1 MSSPEKLILSNL
13 LFNEEF
19 SRRTLPYIEEEYFAS
34 RDERL
39 VFSEIKNYTLK
50 YRSLPSKEAVKISL
64 DSKDELTQKEIH
76 DTDALINSLQ
86 DSTKREEMEWL
97 IDETEKFCKD
107 KALYNAILESIHI
120 IDGKS
125 KTKTNGAIPD
135 ILSTALSVSFDQ
147 HIGHDYIEDSTE
159 RYDFYHQVEQKVS
172 FDLDYMNKIT
182 NGGTPPKTLNIV
194 MAGTGVGKS
203 MFMCHHAAN
212 CLLQNLN
219 VLYITCEMAEER
231 IAERIDANIMD
242 VTLDNM
248 KDLPYKMYQ
257 QKLDAATKG
266 VSGKLIIKEYPTAV
280 ANANHFRVLMD
291 ELALKKKF
299 KPDIV
304 FIDYLN
310 ICASSRMK
318 QGGSVNS
325 YTFIKSIAEELRGLA
340 VERNVPIF
348 SATQVNR
355 TGYSSSD
362 IGLEDTSESFGL
374 PATADFMFAIIS
386 TDDLEEN
393 KQVLVKQ
400 LKNRYNDA
408 ASNRK
413 FLLNVDRAKMK
424 FTDVK
429 NEDQNLI
436 EANQT
441 DDDVAGNGFDGKRFD
456 EKFQSPKSEMFTD
469 WKM

>member
-1 MSSPEKLILSNL
+1 MSSPEKLILANL

-19 SRRTLPYIEEEYFAS
+19 SRRTLPYIEEEYFQS

-39 VFSEIKNYTLK
+39 VFSEVKTYTLK

-76 DTDALINSLQ
+76 DTNSLIDSLQ
-86 DSTKREEMEWL
+86 DSTKREELDWL
-97 IDETEKFCKD
+97 VDETEKFCKD

-135 ILSTALSVSFDQ
+135 ILSSALSVSFDQ
-147 HIGHDYIEDSTE
+147 HIGHDYIEDSME
-159 RYDFYHQVEQKVS
+159 RYDFYHQVEKKVS

-203 MFMCHHAAN
+203 LFMCHHAAN

-242 VTLDNM
+242 ITLDNM

-257 QKLDAATKG
+257 QKLDASTKG

-310 ICASSRMK
+310 ICASSRIK

-355 TGYSSSD
+355 TGFSSSD

-386 TDDLEEN
+386 TDELEESN
-393 KQVLVKQ
+393 QVLVKQ

-408 ASNRK
+408 AANRK

-429 NEDQNLI
+429 SEDQDLI

-441 DDDVAGNGFDGKRFD
+441 DDEIAGNGFDGKKFD
-456 EKFQSPKSEMFTD
+456 DKFKSPKSESFTD

>member
-1 MSSPEKLILSNL
+1 MSSPEKLILANL
-13 LFNEEF
+13 LYNEEF

-374 PATADFMFAIIS
+374 PATADFMIALIS
-386 TDDLEEN
+386 TDDLEEA

>member
-1 MSSPEKLILSNL
+1 
-13 LFNEEF
+13 
-19 SRRTLPYIEEEYFAS
+19 
-34 RDERL
+34 
-39 VFSEIKNYTLK
+39 
-50 YRSLPSKEAVKISL
+50 
-64 DSKDELTQKEIH
+64 
-76 DTDALINSLQ
+76 
-86 DSTKREEMEWL
+86 MEWL

-374 PATADFMFAIIS
+374 PATADFMIALIS
-386 TDDLEEN
+386 TDDLEEA

-429 NEDQNLI
+429 NENQNLI

-441 DDDVAGNGFDGKRFD
+441 GDDVAGNGFDGKRFD

>member
-1 MSSPEKLILSNL
+1 MSSPEKLILANL

-19 SRRTLPYIEEEYFAS
+19 SRRTLPYIEEEYFQS

-39 VFSEIKNYTLK
+39 VFSEVKTYTLK
-50 YRSLPSKEAVKISL
+50 YRSLPCKEAVKISL

-76 DTDALINSLQ
+76 DTNSLIDSLQ
-86 DSTKREEMEWL
+86 DSTKREELDWL

-135 ILSTALSVSFDQ
+135 ILSSALSVSFDQ
-147 HIGHDYIEDSTE
+147 HIGHDYIEDSME
-159 RYDFYHQVEQKVS
+159 RYDFYHQVEKKVS

-242 VTLDNM
+242 ITLDNM

-257 QKLDAATKG
+257 QKLDASTKG

-310 ICASSRMK
+310 ICASSRIK

-355 TGYSSSD
+355 TGFSSSD

-386 TDDLEEN
+386 TDELEESN
-393 KQVLVKQ
+393 QVLVKQ

-408 ASNRK
+408 AANRK

-429 NEDQNLI
+429 SEDQDLI

-441 DDDVAGNGFDGKRFD
+441 DDEIAGNGFDGKKFD
-456 EKFQSPKSEMFTD
+456 DKFKSPKSESFTD

>member
-1 MSSPEKLILSNL
+1 
-13 LFNEEF
+13 
-19 SRRTLPYIEEEYFAS
+19 
-34 RDERL
+34 
-39 VFSEIKNYTLK
+39 
-50 YRSLPSKEAVKISL
+50 
-64 DSKDELTQKEIH
+64 
-76 DTDALINSLQ
+76 
-86 DSTKREEMEWL
+86 
-97 IDETEKFCKD
+97 
-107 KALYNAILESIHI
+107 
-120 IDGKS
+120 
-125 KTKTNGAIPD
+125 
-135 ILSTALSVSFDQ
+135 
-147 HIGHDYIEDSTE
+147 
-159 RYDFYHQVEQKVS
+159 
-172 FDLDYMNKIT
+172 
-182 NGGTPPKTLNIV
+182 
-194 MAGTGVGKS
+194 
-203 MFMCHHAAN
+203 
-212 CLLQNLN
+212 
-219 VLYITCEMAEER
+219 
-231 IAERIDANIMD
+231 
-242 VTLDNM
+242 
-248 KDLPYKMYQ
+248 
-257 QKLDAATKG
+257 
-266 VSGKLIIKEYPTAV
+266 
-280 ANANHFRVLMD
+280 MD

-374 PATADFMFAIIS
+374 PATADFMIALIS
-386 TDDLEEN
+386 TDDLEEA

-429 NEDQNLI
+429 NENQNLI

-441 DDDVAGNGFDGKRFD
+441 DDDVAGKRFD

>member
-1 MSSPEKLILSNL
+1 MSSPEKLILANL

-19 SRRTLPYIEEEYFAS
+19 SRRTLPYIEEEYFQS

-39 VFSEIKNYTLK
+39 VFSEVKTYTLK

-76 DTDALINSLQ
+76 DTNSLIDSLQ
-86 DSTKREEMEWL
+86 DSTKREELDWL
-97 IDETEKFCKD
+97 VDETEKFCKD

-135 ILSTALSVSFDQ
+135 ILSSALSVSFDQ
-147 HIGHDYIEDSTE
+147 HIGHDYIEDSME
-159 RYDFYHQVEQKVS
+159 RYDFYHQVEKKVS

-242 VTLDNM
+242 ITLDNM

-257 QKLDAATKG
+257 QKLDASTKG

-310 ICASSRMK
+310 ICASSRIK

-355 TGYSSSD
+355 TGFSSSD

-386 TDDLEEN
+386 TDELEESN
-393 KQVLVKQ
+393 QVLVKQ

-408 ASNRK
+408 AANRK

-429 NEDQNLI
+429 SEDQDLI

-441 DDDVAGNGFDGKRFD
+441 DDEIAGNGFDGKKFD
-456 EKFQSPKSEMFTD
+456 DKFKSPKSESFTD

>member
-1 MSSPEKLILSNL
+1 MSSPEKLILANL

-19 SRRTLPYIEEEYFAS
+19 SRRTLPYIEEEYFQS

-39 VFSEIKNYTLK
+39 VFSEVKTYTLK

-76 DTDALINSLQ
+76 DTNSLIDSLQ
-86 DSTKREEMEWL
+86 DSTKREELDWL

-135 ILSTALSVSFDQ
+135 ILSSALSVSFDQ
-147 HIGHDYIEDSTE
+147 HIGHDYIEDSME
-159 RYDFYHQVEQKVS
+159 RYDFYHQVEKKVS

-242 VTLDNM
+242 ITLDNM

-257 QKLDAATKG
+257 QKLDASTEG

-310 ICASSRMK
+310 ICASSRIK

-355 TGYSSSD
+355 TGFSSSD

-386 TDDLEEN
+386 TDELEESN
-393 KQVLVKQ
+393 QVLVKQ

-408 ASNRK
+408 AANRK

-429 NEDQNLI
+429 SEDQDLI

-441 DDDVAGNGFDGKRFD
+441 DDEIAGNGFDGKKFD
-456 EKFQSPKSEMFTD
+456 DKFKSPKSESFTD

>member
-325 YTFIKSIAEELRGLA
+325 YTFIKSIAEELRG
-340 VERNVPIF
+340 
-348 SATQVNR
+348 
-355 TGYSSSD
+355 
-362 IGLEDTSESFGL
+362 
-374 PATADFMFAIIS
+374 
-386 TDDLEEN
+386 
-393 KQVLVKQ
+393 
-400 LKNRYNDA
+400 RYNDA

>member
-374 PATADFMFAIIS
+374 PATADFMIALIS
-386 TDDLEEN
+386 TDDLEEA

-429 NEDQNLI
+429 NENQNLI

>member
-1 MSSPEKLILSNL
+1 MSSPEKLILANL
-13 LFNEEF
+13 LYNEEF
-19 SRRTLPYIEEEYFAS
+19 SRRTLPYIEEEYFQS

-39 VFSEIKNYTLK
+39 VFSEVKTYTLK
-50 YRSLPSKEAVKISL
+50 YRSLPSKEAIKISL

-76 DTDALINSLQ
+76 DTNSLIDSLQ
-86 DSTKREEMEWL
+86 DSTKREELDWL

-135 ILSTALSVSFDQ
+135 ILSSALSVSFDQ
-147 HIGHDYIEDSTE
+147 HIGHDYIEDSME
-159 RYDFYHQVEQKVS
+159 RYDFYHQVEKKVS

-242 VTLDNM
+242 ITLDNM

-257 QKLDAATKG
+257 QKLDASTKG

-310 ICASSRMK
+310 ICASSRIK

-355 TGYSSSD
+355 TGFSSSD

-408 ASNRK
+408 AANRK

-429 NEDQNLI
+429 SEDQDLI

-441 DDDVAGNGFDGKRFD
+441 DDEIAGNGFDGKKFD
-456 EKFQSPKSEMFTD
+456 DKFQSPKSEMFTD

>member
-1 MSSPEKLILSNL
+1 MSSPEKLILANL

-19 SRRTLPYIEEEYFAS
+19 SRRTLPYIEEEYFQS

-39 VFSEIKNYTLK
+39 VFSEVKTYTLK

-76 DTDALINSLQ
+76 DTNSLIDSLQ
-86 DSTKREEMEWL
+86 DSTKREELDWL

-135 ILSTALSVSFDQ
+135 ILSSALSVSFDQ
-147 HIGHDYIEDSTE
+147 HIGHDYIEDSME
-159 RYDFYHQVEQKVS
+159 RYDFYHQVEKKVA

-242 VTLDNM
+242 ITLDNM

-257 QKLDAATKG
+257 QKLDASTKG

-310 ICASSRMK
+310 ICASSRIK

-355 TGYSSSD
+355 TGFSSSD

-386 TDDLEEN
+386 TDELEESN
-393 KQVLVKQ
+393 QVLVKQ

-408 ASNRK
+408 AANRK

-429 NEDQNLI
+429 SEDQDLI

-441 DDDVAGNGFDGKRFD
+441 DDEIAGNGFDGKKFD
-456 EKFQSPKSEMFTD
+456 DKFKSPKSESFTD

>member
-1 MSSPEKLILSNL
+1 MSSPEKLILANL

-147 HIGHDYIEDSTE
+147 HIGHDYIEDSVE
-159 RYDFYHQVEQKVS
+159 RYDFYHQVEKKVA

-242 VTLDNM
+242 ITLDNM

-257 QKLDAATKG
+257 QKLDASTKG

-310 ICASSRMK
+310 ICASSRIK

-355 TGYSSSD
+355 TGFSSSD

-413 FLLNVDRAKMK
+413 FLLNVERAKMK
-424 FTDVK
+424 FTDVLGG
-429 NEDQNLI
+429 DQDLI

-441 DDDVAGNGFDGKRFD
+441 DDEVAGNGFDGKRFD

>member
-1 MSSPEKLILSNL
+1 MSSPEKLILANL

-374 PATADFMFAIIS
+374 PATADFMIALIS
-386 TDDLEEN
+386 TDDLEEA

>member
-1 MSSPEKLILSNL
+1 MSSPEKLILANL

-19 SRRTLPYIEEEYFAS
+19 SRRTLPYIEEEYFQS

-39 VFSEIKNYTLK
+39 VFSEVKTYTLK

-76 DTDALINSLQ
+76 DTNSLIDSLQ
-86 DSTKREEMEWL
+86 DSTKREELDWL
-97 IDETEKFCKD
+97 VDETEKFCKD

-135 ILSTALSVSFDQ
+135 ILSSALSVSFDQ
-147 HIGHDYIEDSTE
+147 HIGHDYIEDSME
-159 RYDFYHQVEQKVS
+159 RYDFYHQVEKKVS

-242 VTLDNM
+242 ITLDNM

-257 QKLDAATKG
+257 QKLDASTKG
-266 VSGKLIIKEYPTAV
+266 VSDKLIIKEYPTAV

-310 ICASSRMK
+310 ICASSRIK

-355 TGYSSSD
+355 TGFSSSD

-386 TDDLEEN
+386 TDELEESN
-393 KQVLVKQ
+393 QVLVKQ

-408 ASNRK
+408 AANRK

-429 NEDQNLI
+429 SEDQDLI

-441 DDDVAGNGFDGKRFD
+441 DDEIAGNGFDGKKFD
-456 EKFQSPKSEMFTD
+456 DKFKSPKSESFTD

>member
-374 PATADFMFAIIS
+374 PATADFMIALIS
-386 TDDLEEN
+386 TDDLEEA

>member
-39 VFSEIKNYTLK
+39 VFSEIKNYSLK

-374 PATADFMFAIIS
+374 PATADFMIALIS
-386 TDDLEEN
+386 TDDLEEA